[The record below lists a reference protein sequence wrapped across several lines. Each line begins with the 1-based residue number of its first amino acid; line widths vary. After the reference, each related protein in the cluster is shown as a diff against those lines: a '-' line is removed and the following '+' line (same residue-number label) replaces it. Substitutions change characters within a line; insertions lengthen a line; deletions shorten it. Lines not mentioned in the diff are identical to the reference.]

1 MHLAQLNSGKAE
13 VLAVAWVESAK
24 VPDETP
30 AKPGFGSDRWVGGI
44 GGYHTLPSPPIVQ
57 RSGGEVVV
65 KYPVLIS

>member
-30 AKPGFGSDRWVGGI
+30 AKPGFGSDRWVGGC
-44 GGYHTLPSPPIVQ
+44 HTLPSPPIVQ
-57 RSGGEVVV
+57 RSGGEGVV